1 MLRAAPR
8 IASSPRPRRHEAND
22 ALKRGYAWIGA
33 VTWFYR
39 LGALSYAVATGLA
52 VLALARL
59 DVPREQGLLVV
70 ALTSLMSAVMLI
82 GAMVILFRP
91 FAWTLTIAVLATVVS
106 VVHAVGPNP
115 FGMAALGSAAWAALA
130 WAALVP
136 TYRFHQLIE
145 QHKDMY
151 ILHHASA
158 KTRRSLKDRS
168 AEERHARLVGA
179 MNRAA
184 GKAWR
189 SSTAA
194 AALLCVAAGFGAYG
208 VISTMRP
215 SRLSDAV
222 ARFEA
227 EWSGGKADGV
237 VQLLPEGVR
246 AVKGERFAGLAAGHW
261 NAELPPLPAA
271 ALERDGNFARAE
283 YDVAG
288 IPVEA
293 EWRLSDLDW
302 VLTGLELPVPPLEPK
317 VDALLAAWSSSDID
331 ALVALFSD
339 EAKKRMHDSIQ
350 VAARERGWVDL
361 PSDSGDSDRR
371 LFPRR
376 RDRRAEPGA
385 RRGRD
390 PVAHAQRRR
399 LAHARSEAPAT
410 AQSAVGGSGGRGR
423 GSSACTARRERR
435 ASYSCAASARLTS
448 SSIAASRSAPRTF
461 L

>member
-1 MLRAAPR
+1 MVEQDERWDASCESCGKRYRVPDPDRTYSCKACGGSVVASADSEESAAGGSTDR
-8 IASSPRPRRHEAND
+8 ELAADRRHEAND

-91 FAWTLTIAVLATVVS
+91 FAWTLAIAILATAVS
-106 VVHAVGPNP
+106 VVHALGPNP

-158 KTRRSLKDRS
+158 KTRRSVKDRS

-184 GKAWR
+184 GRAWR
-189 SSTAA
+189 ASTAA

-208 VISTMRP
+208 VIATLRP

-227 EWSGGKADGV
+227 EWSSGEAEGV
-237 VQLLPEGVR
+237 IQLLPESVR

-288 IPVEA
+288 VPVEA
-293 EWRLSDLDW
+293 EWRLSDLEW
-302 VLTGLELPVPPLEPK
+302 ILTGLELPVPPLEPR

-339 EAKKRMHDSIQ
+339 DAKERMHDSIQ
-350 VAARERGWVDL
+350 VAARERGWETF
-361 PSDSGDSDRR
+361 PPIQETAIGDYSRGDATVVLNLERGEVETLWHMR
-371 LFPRR
+371 NDGDWRMHGLKLPRR
-376 RDRRAEPGA
+376 RKA
-385 RRGRD
+385 R
-390 PVAHAQRRR
+390 
-399 LAHARSEAPAT
+399 
-410 AQSAVGGSGGRGR
+410 
-423 GSSACTARRERR
+423 
-435 ASYSCAASARLTS
+435 
-448 SSIAASRSAPRTF
+448 
-461 L
+461 